1 MCKRNLKATNNINEE
16 GGVREMVNAIKCD
29 GAAESKELY
38 ATLTLKYL
46 LLLNC
51 PCKSPCD
58 LLLCSIL
65 WPVATVPT
73 NVLVTKQA
81 LRDKS

>member
-1 MCKRNLKATNNINEE
+1 
-16 GGVREMVNAIKCD
+16 MVNTIKSD
-29 GAAESKELY
+29 SAAESKELY

-46 LLLNC
+46 FLFNC
-51 PCKSPCD
+51 LCKSLCD
-58 LLLCSIL
+58 PPLCSIL